1 VTNVSILEVGPA
13 SAGEAPS
20 EKEVFGLLERER
32 SPLLEV
38 RLVQQAAV
46 ARLGELALD
55 AIDPD
60 ALMAQTI
67 DLVGST
73 LEADLVGIA
82 ELQPDGRE
90 FLLDA
95 GAGFSDGLVR
105 HLIVS
110 AEWNESQAG
119 FTLATGQPTV
129 VNDIATEDRFAPS
142 ELITGFGARSGVTV
156 LIGGRLRSFGVLG
169 AFSREVAGFSEDDI
183 AFLQSV
189 ANVLAHAID
198 RWHVEDQA
206 RRQALRDP
214 LTGLPNRSL
223 GLDRITHAMARHDRD
238 GSGQV
243 ALMAVDVDRLAVIN
257 DSLGHKVGDALL
269 AEVAGRL
276 RRAMRPGDTVAR
288 FGGNEFVI
296 LCDVV
301 ESVEAALHV
310 ARRVTGAVAEPF
322 QIAGHELVVTLSIG
336 VAMRDASH
344 GSAEELL
351 RDADAALNRAKERGR
366 DRVEQFDSGVRAR
379 AIVRQRTEG
388 DLRRGLE
395 RGELAPHY
403 QAIVSVADRR
413 VVGFEALVRWEHPER
428 GLLVPA
434 QFIPIAEESGLIVAL
449 GRAVLR
455 EACRTAVGWR
465 GLRSDLADVPVHVN
479 VSPRQIGDPGI
490 VDELREI
497 IAETGIDPAML
508 TLEITESALIER
520 AAAPHEVLDRIAAL
534 GVEIVLDDF
543 GTGYSSL
550 SYLQRFPISGLKV
563 DRSFVMGLGNGNG
576 SGGGDQAIVD
586 AIMRMARALKLSVIA
601 EGVERPDQLD
611 ALRSLGCE
619 QAQGWLF
626 TRALAAEDARAALV
640 AGMPG

>member
-1 VTNVSILEVGPA
+1 M
-13 SAGEAPS
+13 
-20 EKEVFGLLERER
+20 LERER
-32 SPLLEV
+32 SPSLAA

-55 AIDPD
+55 AVDPD

-67 DLVGST
+67 DLIRST

-105 HLIVS
+105 HLLIS

-119 FTLATGQPTV
+119 FTLATGQATV
-129 VNDIATEDRFAPS
+129 VNDMLTEDRFVPS
-142 ELITGFGARSGVTV
+142 DLINGFGAQSGVTV
-156 LIGGRLRSFGVLG
+156 LIGGRERSFGVLG
-169 AFSREVAGFSEDDI
+169 AFSRNVAGFSEDDI

-238 GSGQV
+238 GSGHV
-243 ALMAVDVDRLAVIN
+243 ALMAVDIDRFNVIN
-257 DSLGHKVGDALL
+257 DSLGHRVGDALL
-269 AEVAGRL
+269 AELSARL

-288 FGGNEFVI
+288 FGGDEFVI

-301 ESVEAALHV
+301 ENVEGAMLIAQRVAAV
-310 ARRVTGAVAEPF
+310 IAESF
-322 QIAGHELVVTLSIG
+322 SIAGDELVISASIG
-336 VAMRDASH
+336 VAMRDGSH
-344 GSAEELL
+344 TSAEELL

-388 DLRRGLE
+388 DLRRGIE
-395 RGELAPHY
+395 RGELTPHF

-413 VVGFEALVRWEHPER
+413 VIGFEALVRWEHPNR

-434 QFIPIAEESGLIVAL
+434 QFIPVAEDSGLIVAL

-465 GLRSDLADVPVHVN
+465 GLRDDLADVPVHVN
-479 VSPRQIGDPGI
+479 VSPRQIDDPGI
-490 VDELREI
+490 VDELETI
-497 IAETGIDPAML
+497 LSETGIHPSML
-508 TLEITESALIER
+508 TLEITESTLIDH
-520 AAAPHEVLDRIAAL
+520 ATGPDEVLDRISAL
-534 GVEIVLDDF
+534 GVAIVLDDF

-550 SYLQRFPISGLKV
+550 SYLQRFPISGIKV
-563 DRSFVMGLGNGNG
+563 DRSFVMGLGNGTTAGGNG
-576 SGGGDQAIVD
+576 NGNGDQAIVD
-586 AIMRMARALKLSVIA
+586 AIMRMARALGLSVIA
-601 EGVERPDQLD
+601 EGVERPDQLE
-611 ALRSLGCE
+611 ALRALGCE

-626 TRALAAEDARAALV
+626 TRALAAEDAREALL
-640 AGMPG
+640 AGTAGALTS